1 MQADK
6 KERAKAIQGLRRTY
20 KLGVLLKL
28 DGMAKSTFYYN
39 LAASRAKDPDAVL
52 KKRIRAIY
60 HKHKGRYGYRRITLC
75 LQAEGIP
82 VNHKKVERIM
92 KELGLKAVVR
102 VVKYRSYKGD
112 IGQVAPNLLERDF
125 KAERPLKKLATDVSQ
140 VKIGD
145 RKGYISPVMD
155 MFNGEILTCDVSDRP
170 DLAQTERML
179 KDLFRVG
186 GDGLEGAILHSDQ
199 GWQYQHRNFQD
210 ALRAHHMAQSMSRK
224 GNCLDNAMMESFFG
238 SMKSELLYLENFTT
252 MDQFKLA
259 LKEYIRYYN
268 NDRIKLRLKMS
279 PVEYR
284 LKHQTPFI
292 NSSNF

>member
-20 KLGVLLKL
+20 RLDVLLKL
-28 DGMAKSTFYYN
+28 NGMAKSTFYYN
-39 LAASRAKDPDAVL
+39 LAVSRKDDPDAVL

-75 LQAEGIP
+75 LQSEGFL

-112 IGQVAPNLLERDF
+112 IGKVAPNLLERDF
-125 KAERPLKKLATDVSQ
+125 KADRPMRKLATDVTQ

-145 RKGYISPVMD
+145 RKGYISPVLD

-179 KDLFRVG
+179 KSLFKIG

-210 ALRAHHMAQSMSRK
+210 ALGEHHITQSMSRK

-238 SMKSELLYLENFTT
+238 SMKSELLYLENFTS
-252 MDQFKLA
+252 MDQFKSA

-284 LKHQTPFI
+284 MKHQFQII
-292 NSSNF
+292 NPSNF

>member
-20 KLGVLLKL
+20 KLDVLLKL
-28 DGMAKSTFYYN
+28 NGMAKSTFYYN
-39 LAASRAKDPDAVL
+39 LSVSRKDDPDAVL

-75 LQAEGIP
+75 LQAEGFL

-102 VVKYRSYKGD
+102 VVKYRSYKGG
-112 IGQVAPNLLERDF
+112 IGKVAPNLLERDF
-125 KAERPLKKLATDVSQ
+125 KADRPMRKLATDVTQ

-145 RKGYISPVMD
+145 RKGYISPVLD
-155 MFNGEILTCDVSDRP
+155 MYNGEILTCDVSDHP

-179 KDLFRVG
+179 KSLFRVG

-199 GWQYQHRNFQD
+199 GWQYQHQNFQN
-210 ALRAHHMAQSMSRK
+210 ALSEHHIVQSMSRK

-238 SMKSELLYLENFTT
+238 SMKSELLYLENFTS
-252 MDQFKLA
+252 MDQFKSA

-284 LKHQTPFI
+284 MKHQSLII
-292 NSSNF
+292 NPSNF